1 MGMLDRYRKT
11 GGFIQLVTLLETCG
25 PTKQEKFL
33 EIIRQ
38 EEPIWA
44 ETLKTKVLDINRIF
58 SWRDDVLAEVVGTL
72 QDLCLA
78 VAIHAADEPM
88 KARFIGMLSHGR
100 RRKIDDLL
108 GRTPPTPAEV
118 TTMHMKIVETVRK
131 MAIDGFLRFEK
142 FDIDLLIEDGIEEKL
157 DKKKAEASET
167 NLSMFAIEFENA
179 GDNEKIEAPA
189 AQDTSNDQRVQ
200 EISLLR
206 KKLAE
211 SSKEVAVLRH
221 ELSIARGKLDQI
233 KKIA

>member
-25 PTKQEKFL
+25 PVKQEKFL

-38 EEPIWA
+38 EEPTWA
-44 ETLKTKVLDINRIF
+44 QTLKTKVLDIPRIY

-108 GRTPPTPAEV
+108 GRTPPTPAEIA
-118 TTMHMKIVETVRK
+118 TMHMKIVETVRK
-131 MAIDGFLRFEK
+131 MAIDGFLRFDK
-142 FDIDLLIEDGIEEKL
+142 FDADLLIEDGIEEKL
-157 DKKKAEASET
+157 DKKKAEISEA
-167 NLSMFAIEFENA
+167 NLSMFTIEFENNGEA
-179 GDNEKIEAPA
+179 EAAPVVQDSSNE
-189 AQDTSNDQRVQ
+189 QRVQ

-211 SSKEVAVLRH
+211 TAKEVAVLRH
-221 ELSIARGKLDQI
+221 ELNIARSKLDQI

>member
-25 PTKQEKFL
+25 PQKQEKFL

-38 EEPIWA
+38 EEPPWA
-44 ETLKTKVLDINRIF
+44 DALKSKVLDIPRIY

-78 VAIHAADEPM
+78 VAIHAADEAM
-88 KARFIGMLSHGR
+88 KARFVAMLSHGR
-100 RRKIDDLL
+100 KRKIDDLL
-108 GRTPPTPAEV
+108 LRTPPTPAEIG
-118 TTMHMKIVETVRK
+118 TMHMKIVETVRK
-131 MAIDGFLRFEK
+131 MAIDGFLRFDK
-142 FDIDLLIEDGIEEKL
+142 FDPALLIEDGIEEKL
-157 DKKKAEASET
+157 EKKTEEAENAA
-167 NLSMFAIEFENA
+167 SMFTIDFGNA
-179 GDNEKIEAPA
+179 GEAEKIESPSV
-189 AQDTSNDQRVQ
+189 QDSSNDQRVQ

-221 ELSIARGKLDQI
+221 ELNIARQKLEQI